1 VAAKDQA
8 YFQETIAKGKA
19 GTSMP
24 AWDGLLS
31 PLEIEDVIAFLRS
44 KQ

>member
-1 VAAKDQA
+1 MDQA
-8 YFQETIAKGKA
+8 YLQEAIAKGRA

-24 AWDGLLS
+24 AWDGLLN
-31 PLEIEDVIAFLRS
+31 PKQIEDVIAFLRS